1 MKTRALTGRR
11 VTIGLYFAASFL
23 YWMALYL
30 YVPTLPVYVQSKSA
44 SLALVGLVLSQYG
57 LWQAIIRLPLGIA
70 ADWLGW
76 RKPFIVAGFILAG
89 LGAWTMGVAGD
100 AHGLLVGRA
109 ITGLAAGTWVPLVA
123 LFSGLFP
130 PEEAVRA
137 SALLTLSSSL
147 GRTLATLPTGS
158 LNGLGGYSL
167 AFFVAAGVAALAI
180 LIALPVPEQRRPPRP
195 PAPRQIGRLIVR
207 RDVLLPALLQA
218 VSQYVNWAATFAFLP
233 ILARQLGA
241 TDVLQSVLVSLNI
254 GVVLLGNLLATT
266 IVRRIGA
273 RGMVY
278 LSFLLLATGVGG
290 AALAPSLPLLF
301 VAQFCIGLGQ
311 GMGYPVLMGMSIEH
325 VADAERA
332 TAMGL
337 HQAVYAVGMFGGPW
351 LSGLLADALGLRPM
365 FGLTALV
372 CLALGLFATRW
383 LDGRKRA

>member
-1 MKTRALTGRR
+1 MTKTLVLNGRR

-254 GVVLLGNLLATT
+254 GDGIAPGR
-266 IVRRIGA
+266 VRGRHVW
-273 RGMVY
+273 R
-278 LSFLLLATGVGG
+278 
-290 AALAPSLPLLF
+290 PL
-301 VAQFCIGLGQ
+301 
-311 GMGYPVLMGMSIEH
+311 
-325 VADAERA
+325 AERSPGRCPGPPA
-332 TAMGL
+332 DVWPDRARLPGTGPVRHPLAGWEEESMTAKGR
-337 HQAVYAVGMFGGPW
+337 FGKSCRAW
-351 LSGLLADALGLRPM
+351 Y
-365 FGLTALV
+365 TAS
-372 CLALGLFATRW
+372 C
-383 LDGRKRA
+383 